1 MAMAIEKEHKHMN
14 YALLPQSMF
23 DQRLEIK
30 EIAQLLL
37 RIAITRS
44 SLVIADIERF
54 N

>member
-1 MAMAIEKEHKHMN
+1 MAIEEEYKHMN
-14 YALLPQSMF
+14 YASPQSMF

-44 SLVIADIERF
+44 SLVTAGIERF